1 MGLKKIRSEGG
12 SGGRRGHS
20 NMTHWAYTHEIK
32 VAARS
37 RRRADDKEIVRAADA
52 DSQQRDSRGLG
63 PRAARGSSF
72 LLNSNVMS
80 EPSQVLQAALE
91 LVPRERAELVE
102 AIAASLDGFDL
113 GEEWE
118 DEIRKRADDVDSGRV
133 KPVPGEEVL
142 SRVEQRLR
150 AR

>member
-12 SGGRRGHS
+12 TGGKRGHS

-32 VAARS
+32 IAARS
-37 RRRADDKEIVRAADA
+37 RRRADDKLAVREHEDLLRAHALA
-52 DSQQRDSRGLG
+52 EPLSGTRASAVLLHSNLMSQ
-63 PRAARGSSF
+63 P
-72 LLNSNVMS
+72 S
-80 EPSQVLQAALE
+80 EVLQAALE
-91 LVPRERAELVE
+91 LAPRERADLVE

-113 GEEWE
+113 GDEWE
-118 DEIRKRADDVDSGRV
+118 DEIRKRVRDVDSGDV
-133 KPVPGEEVL
+133 KPIPGEEVL

>member
-32 VAARS
+32 VAARTQ
-37 RRRADDKEIVRAADA
+37 RRADDKRLVREADTA
-52 DSQQRDSRGLG
+52 SLNDAPVEVGRKTSRVLASATLEG
-63 PRAARGSSF
+63 
-72 LLNSNVMS
+72 MS

-91 LVPRERAELVE
+91 LAPRERAELVE

-113 GEEWE
+113 GDEWE
-118 DEIRKRADDVDSGRV
+118 EEIQKRVLDVDSGQV
-133 KPVPGEEVL
+133 AAVPGEEVL
-142 SRVEQRLR
+142 SRIEQRLR

>member
-12 SGGRRGHS
+12 TGGKRGHS

-32 VAARS
+32 IAARS
-37 RRRADDKEIVRAADA
+37 RRRADDKLAVREHEDLLRAHASA
-52 DSQQRDSRGLG
+52 EPLSGTRASAVLLHSNLMSQ
-63 PRAARGSSF
+63 P
-72 LLNSNVMS
+72 S
-80 EPSQVLQAALE
+80 EVLQAALE
-91 LVPRERAELVE
+91 LAPRERADLVE

-113 GEEWE
+113 GDEWE
-118 DEIRKRADDVDSGRV
+118 DEIRKRVRDVDSGDV
-133 KPVPGEEVL
+133 KPIPGEEVL